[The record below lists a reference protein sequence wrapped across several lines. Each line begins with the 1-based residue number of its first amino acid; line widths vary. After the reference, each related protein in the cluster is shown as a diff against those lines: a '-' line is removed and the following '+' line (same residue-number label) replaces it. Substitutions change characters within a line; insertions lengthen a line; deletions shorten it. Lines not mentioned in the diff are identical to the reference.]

1 MGKVIQSY
9 CCQQIQITLPQV
21 YNLLL
26 NTQKPLN
33 RTWLQISKDFK
44 LLILIYQMILYIH
57 ALGLGQCYTLTS

>member
-26 NTQKPLN
+26 NTQKTFKQN
-33 RTWLQISKDFK
+33 MAADSFYTCITIRTVSHFDF
-44 LLILIYQMILYIH
+44 LIITTDSI
-57 ALGLGQCYTLTS
+57 T

>member
-26 NTQKPLN
+26 NTQK
-33 RTWLQISKDFK
+33 TFK
-44 LLILIYQMILYIH
+44 QNM
-57 ALGLGQCYTLTS
+57 AACDAQC

>member
-26 NTQKPLN
+26 NTQKTFKQN
-33 RTWLQISKDFK
+33 MAADF
-44 LLILIYQMILYIH
+44 
-57 ALGLGQCYTLTS
+57 